1 MGSAKEEK
9 MKLST
14 TTLFYGPRPDGSV
27 APVMDSIRRI
37 HKAGFRD
44 VDLNFAWT
52 RRRKTELYFDN
63 WKDWIKQCGELIE
76 ELGMTVSQSH
86 APFYNVIDSS
96 YPYREEEEEMVR
108 RSIIAA
114 AELGAEIV
122 VIHGGSVPYCPDYK
136 KNKMEHMEYFKPHL
150 ELAAKYDVTIAIENL
165 FDENDLQKRVRV
177 SRYLADPEDLIDLV
191 DSLHAS
197 YDNVGIVWDFGHAN
211 LMNWNQPEC
220 LEMIGKRLIAT
231 HVQDNYGV
239 VDDHLLPYLGNVEWE
254 PIMKTL
260 KKIGYEGAFAYET
273 HKMTDRLPD
282 PMVDAMLRYAFELG
296 NYLLSLAE

>member
-1 MGSAKEEK
+1 

-37 HKAGFRD
+37 YKAGFRD

-52 RRRKTELYFDN
+52 RRRQTELYFDN
-63 WKDWIKQCGELIE
+63 WRDWIKQCKELIE
-76 ELGMTVSQSH
+76 DLGMTVSQSH
-86 APFYNVIDSS
+86 APFYNVIDPAYS
-96 YPYREEEEEMVR
+96 YREEEEEMVR
-108 RSIIAA
+108 RSIIASG
-114 AELGAEIV
+114 ELGAKIM
-122 VIHGGSVPYCPDYK
+122 VIHGGSLTNCPDYK
-136 KNKMEHMEYFKPHL
+136 KNKMENMEYFKPHL
-150 ELAAKYDVTIAIENL
+150 EFAAEHGVTIAIENL

-177 SRYLADPEDLIDLV
+177 PRYLADPEDLIDLV
-191 DSLHAS
+191 DSLHVS

-211 LMNWNQPEC
+211 LMNWDQPEC

-239 VDDHLLPYLGNVEWE
+239 ADDHLLPYLGNIEWK

>member
-1 MGSAKEEK
+1 

-27 APVMDSIRRI
+27 APVIDSIRRI
-37 HKAGFRD
+37 YKAGFRD

-52 RRRKTELYFDN
+52 RRRQTELYFDN
-63 WKDWIKQCGELIE
+63 WRDWIRQCKEVIE

-86 APFYNVIDSS
+86 APFYNVIDPA

-108 RSIIAA
+108 RSIIASG
-114 AELGAEIV
+114 ELGAKIM
-122 VIHGGSVPYCPDYK
+122 VIHGGSITNCPDYK
-136 KNKMEHMEYFKPHL
+136 KNKMENMEYFKPHL
-150 ELAAKYDVTIAIENL
+150 EFAAKHGVTIAIENL

-177 SRYLADPEDLIDLV
+177 PRYLADPEDLIDLV
-191 DSLHAS
+191 DSLHIS

-211 LMNWNQPEC
+211 LMNWDQPEC

-239 VDDHLLPYLGNVEWE
+239 VDDHLLPYLGNIEWE

-282 PMVDAMLRYAFELG
+282 PVVDAMMRYAFELG

>member
-1 MGSAKEEK
+1 

-27 APVMDSIRRI
+27 APIMDSIRRI
-37 HKAGFRD
+37 HKAGFWD

-52 RRRKTELYFDN
+52 RRRQTELYFDD
-63 WKDWIKQCGELIE
+63 WKDWIKQCRELLE

-86 APFYNVIDSS
+86 APFYNVIDPS

-108 RSIIAA
+108 RSILAA
-114 AELGAEIV
+114 AELGAGII
-122 VIHGGSVPYCPDYK
+122 VIHGGSVPYRADYK
-136 KNKMEHMEYFKPHL
+136 KNKIENMEYFKPHL
-150 ELAAKYDVTIAIENL
+150 ELAAKHGVTIAIENL

-177 SRYLADPEDLIDLV
+177 PRYLADPEDLIDLV
-191 DSLHAS
+191 DSLHVS

-211 LMNWNQPEC
+211 LMNWDQPEC

-282 PMVDAMLRYAFELG
+282 PMVDAMLRYSFELG

>member
-1 MGSAKEEK
+1 

-27 APVMDSIRRI
+27 APIMDSISRI

-52 RRRKTELYFDN
+52 RRRQTELYFDD
-63 WKDWIKQCGELIE
+63 WKDWIKQCKELLE
-76 ELGMTVSQSH
+76 ELDMTVSQSH
-86 APFYNVIDSS
+86 APFYNVIDPA

-108 RSIIAA
+108 RSILAA
-114 AELGAEIV
+114 AELGADII
-122 VIHGGSVPYCPDYK
+122 VIHGGSVPYRADYK
-136 KNKMEHMEYFKPHL
+136 KNKIENMEYFKPHL
-150 ELAAKYDVTIAIENL
+150 ELAAKHGVTIAIENL

-177 SRYLADPEDLIDLV
+177 PRYLADPEDLIDLV

-282 PMVDAMLRYAFELG
+282 PMVDAMLRYSFELG
-296 NYLLSLAE
+296 NYLLSLAK

>member
-1 MGSAKEEK
+1 

-27 APVMDSIRRI
+27 APIMDSIRRI

-52 RRRKTELYFDN
+52 RRRQTELYFDN
-63 WKDWIKQCGELIE
+63 WRDWIKQCKELLE

-86 APFYNVIDSS
+86 APFYNVIDPA

-108 RSIIAA
+108 RSILAS
-114 AELGAEIV
+114 AELGAGIV
-122 VIHGGSVPYCPDYK
+122 VIHGGSVPYRADYK
-136 KNKMEHMEYFKPHL
+136 KNKIENMEYFKPHL
-150 ELAAKYDVTIAIENL
+150 ELAAKHGVTIAIENL

-177 SRYLADPEDLIDLV
+177 PRYLADPEDLIDLV
-191 DSLHAS
+191 DSLHTS

-220 LEMIGKRLIAT
+220 LEMIGERLIAT

-282 PMVDAMLRYAFELG
+282 LMVDAMLRYAFELG

>member
-86 APFYNVIDSS
+86 APFYNVIDSLILTEKKRKRW
-96 YPYREEEEEMVR
+96 Y
-108 RSIIAA
+108 AA
-114 AELGAEIV
+114 QL
-122 VIHGGSVPYCPDYK
+122 
-136 KNKMEHMEYFKPHL
+136 
-150 ELAAKYDVTIAIENL
+150 
-165 FDENDLQKRVRV
+165 LQQQ
-177 SRYLADPEDLIDLV
+177 
-191 DSLHAS
+191 
-197 YDNVGIVWDFGHAN
+197 N
-211 LMNWNQPEC
+211 
-220 LEMIGKRLIAT
+220 
-231 HVQDNYGV
+231 
-239 VDDHLLPYLGNVEWE
+239 
-254 PIMKTL
+254 
-260 KKIGYEGAFAYET
+260 
-273 HKMTDRLPD
+273 
-282 PMVDAMLRYAFELG
+282 
-296 NYLLSLAE
+296 

>member
-1 MGSAKEEK
+1 

-27 APVMDSIRRI
+27 APMMDSIRRI

-52 RRRKTELYFDN
+52 RRRQTELYFDG
-63 WKDWIKQCGELIE
+63 WRDWIKQCKELIE

-86 APFYNVIDSS
+86 APFYNVIDPA

-108 RSIIAA
+108 RSIIVA
-114 AELGAEIV
+114 AELGAGIV
-122 VIHGGSVPYCPDYK
+122 VIHGGSIPYRADYK
-136 KNKMEHMEYFKPHL
+136 KNKMENMEYFKPHL
-150 ELAAKYDVTIAIENL
+150 ELAAKYGVTIAIENL

-177 SRYLADPEDLIDLV
+177 PRYLADPEDLIDLV
-191 DSLHAS
+191 DSLHVS

-239 VDDHLLPYLGNVEWE
+239 VDDHLLPFLGNVEWE
-254 PIMKTL
+254 PIMKIL

-282 PMVDAMLRYAFELG
+282 PMVDDVGIFI
-296 NYLLSLAE
+296 

>member
-1 MGSAKEEK
+1 

-27 APVMDSIRRI
+27 APMMESIRRI

-52 RRRKTELYFDN
+52 RRRQTELYFDN
-63 WKDWIKQCGELIE
+63 WKEWIKQCRGLLD
-76 ELGMTVSQSH
+76 ELGMTVSQTH
-86 APFYNVIDSS
+86 APFYNVIDPA

-114 AELGAEIV
+114 GELGAGIV
-122 VIHGGSVPYCPDYK
+122 VIHGGSVNYRPDYQ
-136 KNKMEHMEYFKPHL
+136 KNKIENMEYLKPHI
-150 ELAAKYDVTIAIENL
+150 ELAAKCGVTIAIENL

-177 SRYLADPEDLIDLV
+177 PRYLADPEDLIDLV
-191 DSLHAS
+191 DSLHAL
-197 YDNVGIVWDFGHAN
+197 YENVGIVWDFGHAN

-239 VDDHLLPYLGNVEWE
+239 VDDHLLPYLGNIEWE

-260 KKIGYEGAFAYET
+260 KKIDYEGAFAYET

-282 PMVDAMLRYAFELG
+282 PMIDAMLRYSFELG

>member
-1 MGSAKEEK
+1 

-27 APVMDSIRRI
+27 APMMDSIRRI

-52 RRRKTELYFDN
+52 RRRQTELYFDG
-63 WKDWIKQCGELIE
+63 WRDWIKQCKELIE

-86 APFYNVIDSS
+86 APFYNVIDPA

-114 AELGAEIV
+114 AELGAGIV
-122 VIHGGSVPYCPDYK
+122 VIHGGSIPYRADYK
-136 KNKMEHMEYFKPHL
+136 KNKMENMEYFKPHL
-150 ELAAKYDVTIAIENL
+150 ELAAKYGVTIAIENL

-177 SRYLADPEDLIDLV
+177 PRYLADPEDLIDLV
-191 DSLHAS
+191 DSLHVS

-239 VDDHLLPYLGNVEWE
+239 VDDHLLPFLGNVEWE
-254 PIMKTL
+254 PIMKIL

-282 PMVDAMLRYAFELG
+282 PMVDAMLEYSFKLG

>member
-1 MGSAKEEK
+1 

-27 APVMDSIRRI
+27 APVIDSIRRI
-37 HKAGFRD
+37 YKAGFRD

-52 RRRKTELYFDN
+52 RRRQTELYFEN
-63 WKDWIKQCGELIE
+63 WRDWIRQCKEVIE

-86 APFYNVIDSS
+86 APFYNVIDPA

-108 RSIIAA
+108 RSIIASG
-114 AELGAEIV
+114 ELGAKIM
-122 VIHGGSVPYCPDYK
+122 VIHGGSITNCPDYK
-136 KNKMEHMEYFKPHL
+136 KNKMENMEYFKPHL
-150 ELAAKYDVTIAIENL
+150 EFAAKHGVTIAIENL

-177 SRYLADPEDLIDLV
+177 PRYLADPEDLIDLV
-191 DSLHAS
+191 DSLHVS

-211 LMNWNQPEC
+211 LMNWDQPEC

-239 VDDHLLPYLGNVEWE
+239 VDDHLLPYLGNIEWE

-282 PMVDAMLRYAFELG
+282 PVVDAMMRYAFELG

>member
-1 MGSAKEEK
+1 

-44 VDLNFAWT
+44 ADLNFAWT
-52 RRRKTELYFDN
+52 RRRQTELYFDN
-63 WKDWIKQCGELIE
+63 WREWIKQCKELIE
-76 ELGMTVSQSH
+76 ELEMTVSQSH
-86 APFYNVIDSS
+86 APFYNVIDPS

-114 AELGAEIV
+114 AELGAGIV

-136 KNKMEHMEYFKPHL
+136 RNKLENMEYFKPHL
-150 ELAAKYDVTIAIENL
+150 ELAAKYGVTIAIENL

-177 SRYLADPEDLIDLV
+177 PRYLADPEDLIDLV

-211 LMNWNQPEC
+211 LMNWDQPEC
-220 LEMIGKRLIAT
+220 LKMIGNRLVAT

-239 VDDHLLPYLGNVEWE
+239 VDDHLLPYLGNIDWE